1 MNNKRMEKIVIL
13 AAAGKREGT
22 HEWTPGSDVQS
33 LWKRHGW
40 TPPSEKR
47 GRISHT
53 PPNAQSEFPKKLRLV
68 RG

>member
-40 TPPSEKR
+40 TPPSQVRDRSTHSTHVTKNEA
-47 GRISHT
+47 
-53 PPNAQSEFPKKLRLV
+53 PNKLRLV